1 MAVPEQLVELDER
14 RRVSLGRIGRQEH
27 TRYLVSEEAD
37 GTLVFTPAVVLSELE
52 LKLLANDELVD
63 EILSNRADPSRL
75 VKRTRRGQTNDA

>member
-1 MAVPEQLVELDER
+1 M
-14 RRVSLGRIGRQEH
+14 SLGRIGWQEH
-27 TRYLVSEEAD
+27 TRYLVTEESD

-63 EILSNRADPSRL
+63 EILSNRTDSSRL

>member
-1 MAVPEQLVELDER
+1 VPEQLVELDER

-27 TRYLVSEEAD
+27 TRYLVTEESD

-63 EILSNRADPSRL
+63 EILSNRTDSSRL

>member
-1 MAVPEQLVELDER
+1 MPEQLVELDER
-14 RRVSLGRIGRQEH
+14 RRESLGRIGRQEH
-27 TRYLVSEEAD
+27 TRYLVTEESD

-63 EILSNRADPSRL
+63 EILSNRTDSSRL